1 MDTQA
6 SRNRSFATVRSAR
19 VSRAGMSILEFVGCS
34 LALVG
39 GLWLGAIYLGVDV
52 RQATYVALADSKLM
66 DTVPE
71 SWRPEGMEQTK
82 EPTSAELAASV
93 QNELVSLRE
102 EITTLRDTPESSAA
116 VATTSV
122 EASKSATANA
132 DDAAKQATIEYWT
145 KLTEV
150 VRSQALLQVEAE
162 TAATAGNATKV
173 AELKARISRFSASGI
188 RALPTANVDPTAV
201 KLGQELADWYEQ
213 GASLYDQAVQV
224 WESPGRGQSGQQITQ
239 EWERT
244 QVQHANEGRL
254 MMERIAAVRDS
265 LTRRFGEGFAP
276 IAGI

>member
-6 SRNRSFATVRSAR
+6 SRNRSVTTARSSR
-19 VSRAGMSILEFVGCS
+19 VSHAGMSILEFVGCS

-122 EASKSATANA
+122 EASKSAKADA

-145 KLTEV
+145 KLREV

-173 AELKARISRFSASGI
+173 AAIKARISRFSASGI
-188 RALPTANVDPTAV
+188 RALPTANVDPLAV

>member
-1 MDTQA
+1 
-6 SRNRSFATVRSAR
+6 
-19 VSRAGMSILEFVGCS
+19 MSILEFVGCS

-122 EASKSATANA
+122 EASKSAKADA

-145 KLTEV
+145 KLREV

-173 AELKARISRFSASGI
+173 AAIKARISRFSASGI
-188 RALPTANVDPTAV
+188 RALPTANVDPLAV

>member
-52 RQATYVALADSKLM
+52 RQATYVALAHSKLM

-150 VRSQALLQVEAE
+150 VRSQALLQVETE

-265 LTRRFGEGFAP
+265 LMRRFGEGFAP